1 MSCPVAFRELLK
13 RLMVTGLVVNGYWKV
28 YLRNEI
34 ELADVNAQN
43 DRFGLCNKHHELLIF
58 GEDDPLD
65 I

>member
-1 MSCPVAFRELLK
+1 MVA
-13 RLMVTGLVVNGYWKV
+13 GLVVNGFWKV

-43 DRFGLCNKHHELLIF
+43 DRLGLCNKNHELLIF
-58 GEDDPLD
+58 GKDYPLD